1 MPAWERTNLNEE
13 NQRRIFVRTPETD
26 EVMRRI
32 GRNVVNFQMVEA
44 ILKHLNA
51 HASLHGPASQLA
63 TRMEEQRAAEHKK
76 TMGELVGRMMSKVL
90 QPQQEH
96 ETPDEIDEPWFGF
109 RFTVETDAQFIDQH
123 DKEMRS
129 LVDARNE
136 LIHHFLPRWYS
147 AVDGD
152 FEAALAYLDAQRDE
166 TFHVMDRL
174 RGWVRATD
182 EGRKQVVEFWAS
194 PEGQRQMRLSHLQGS
209 RLVAMLGEIALR
221 TARDD
226 GWAYLT
232 TAMNLIKRE
241 APQELDDL
249 QKRYGHR
256 NLKGILLAAEFF
268 DVVDEPLAGGGTR
281 TVYRINDRYELTL
294 TSDAEPETK
303 PELPSPASS

>member
-13 NQRRIFVRTPETD
+13 NQRRSFVRTPETD

-44 ILKHLNA
+44 MLKHLNA

-63 TRMEEQRAAEHKK
+63 TRMEDQRAAEHKK

-129 LVDARNE
+129 LVDARKE

-152 FEAALAYLDAQRDE
+152 FEAALAYLEDQMNE
-166 TFHVMDRL
+166 TIRVMDRL

-182 EGRKQVVEFWAS
+182 EGRKQVAEFWAS
-194 PEGQRQMRLSHLQGS
+194 PEGQRQMTLSFLQGS
-209 RLVAMLGEIALR
+209 RLVAMLGELALR
-221 TARDD
+221 TARTD
-226 GWAYLT
+226 GWALLSSSG
-232 TAMNLIKRE
+232 NIIKRE
-241 APQELDDL
+241 APAELDDL
-249 QKRYGHR
+249 QKRHGHR
-256 NLKGILLAAEFF
+256 NLKGILLAAEYF
-268 DVVDEPLAGGGTR
+268 DVVDEPLATGGTR
-281 TVYRINDRYELTL
+281 TVYRINDRYKLTL
-294 TSDAEPETK
+294 TPDAK
-303 PELPSPASS
+303 PEAKPALSSPASS

>member
-1 MPAWERTNLNEE
+1 LGKTNLNEE
-13 NQRRIFVRTPETD
+13 IKPRSFVRTPETD

-44 ILKHLNA
+44 MLKHLNA

-76 TMGELVGRMMSKVL
+76 TMGELVGRMMAKVL

-152 FEAALAYLDAQRDE
+152 FEAALAYLEDQMNE
-166 TFHVMDRL
+166 TIRVMDRL

-182 EGRKQVVEFWAS
+182 EGRKQVAEFWAS
-194 PEGQRQMRLSHLQGS
+194 PEGQRQMTLSFLQDS
-209 RLVAMLGEIALR
+209 RLVAMLGELALR
-221 TARDD
+221 TARTD
-226 GWAYLT
+226 GWALLSS
-232 TAMNLIKRE
+232 AGHIIKRE
-241 APQELDDL
+241 TPDELDDL
-249 QKRYGHR
+249 QKRYSHR

-268 DVVDEPLAGGGTR
+268 DVEDEPLATGGTR
-281 TVYRINDRYELTL
+281 TVYRINDRYKLTL
-294 TSDAEPETK
+294 TPDAEPEAK
-303 PELPSPASS
+303 PTLSSPASS

>member
-1 MPAWERTNLNEE
+1 MNEE
-13 NQRRIFVRTPETD
+13 NQPRNFVRTPATD

-32 GRNVVNFQMVEA
+32 GRNVVNFQLVETM
-44 ILKHLNA
+44 LKHLNV
-51 HASLHGPASQLA
+51 HSSLHGPASQLA
-63 TRMEEQRAAEHKK
+63 TRMDEQRAAVDKK
-76 TMGELVGRMMSKVL
+76 TMGELAGMMMSKVL
-90 QPQQEH
+90 QPQQER

-152 FEAALAYLDAQRDE
+152 SEAALAYLEDQMHE
-166 TFHVMDRL
+166 TFRVMDRL

-182 EGRKQVVEFWAS
+182 EGRKQVAEFWTS
-194 PEGQRQMRLSHLQGS
+194 PEGQRQMTLSFLQGS
-209 RLVAMLGEIALR
+209 SLVAMLGEIALR
-221 TARDD
+221 AARAD

-232 TAMNLIKRE
+232 TALNLIKRE
-241 APQELDDL
+241 APDELDAL

-256 NLKGILLAAEFF
+256 NLKGVLLAAEFF
-268 DVVDEPLAGGGTR
+268 DVLDEPLAGGSTR
-281 TVYRINDRYELTL
+281 TLYRINDRYELKL
-294 TSDAEPETK
+294 TPDTEPETRSG
-303 PELPSPASS
+303 LALPASSQRCQSD